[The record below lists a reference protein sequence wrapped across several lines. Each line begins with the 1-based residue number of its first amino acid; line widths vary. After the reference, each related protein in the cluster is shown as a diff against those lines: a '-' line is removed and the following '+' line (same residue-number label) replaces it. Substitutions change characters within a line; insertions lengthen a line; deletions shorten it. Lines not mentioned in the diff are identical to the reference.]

1 MTSLAFGEEHV
12 EDLAGGMGAKELAE
26 CFLVPLD
33 SVALHQ
39 FEEVL
44 WLVES
49 ECGFGEVW
57 VFGDE
62 VFRSAMDVGEVAS
75 ASAGDEDFAAGL
87 RIVFKEK
94 HAAIALAG
102 DGGTHQ
108 SGGTCAEDD
117 DVVFQLCRGH

>member
-1 MTSLAFGEEHV
+1 MPRNTVLFDKCKKVARRI
-12 EDLAGGMGAKELAE
+12 AG
-26 CFLVPLD
+26 
-33 SVALHQ
+33 
-39 FEEVL
+39 
-44 WLVES
+44 